1 MEQSDSP
8 SKALIVY
15 VSEGIHFSQ
24 QQDTAACSVQY
35 LDEHVVARG
44 CTGIGVYC
52 DDSTSGE
59 EQVMRSLYVQQGG
72 EDPLRIYKDNVVM
85 SGFVTHEDQV
95 PILEK
100 SRVGKIQRIF
110 HPDIQEN
117 TNTHI
122 SVDSVDS
129 VADSIM
135 DAFCNTTG
143 GDASDIVCLL
153 VSPKH
158 MELSPLGW
166 TNDLIRRLDAI
177 EGFSSNVFL
186 CLITEC
192 RGFDI
197 LGKEKELLDGTSGLS
212 LIRPPQ
218 SFMFRGASKVPIDSS
233 KVGVFVYRLPGSTR
247 IDDVESLADINGVYS
262 KGGGK
267 CIQIE
272 RILYEVAYKVGHSL
286 KYGA

>member
-1 MEQSDSP
+1 
-8 SKALIVY
+8 
-15 VSEGIHFSQ
+15 
-24 QQDTAACSVQY
+24 
-35 LDEHVVARG
+35 
-44 CTGIGVYC
+44 
-52 DDSTSGE
+52 
-59 EQVMRSLYVQQGG
+59 
-72 EDPLRIYKDNVVM
+72 
-85 SGFVTHEDQV
+85 
-95 PILEK
+95 
-100 SRVGKIQRIF
+100 
-110 HPDIQEN
+110 
-117 TNTHI
+117 
-122 SVDSVDS
+122 
-129 VADSIM
+129 M